1 MLMTSSPF
9 TSTSSSPA
17 HSGQAEREIAL
28 SARGLHVTL
37 GASHILR
44 GIDLDIWDGEVVAV
58 QGANGSGKSTLV
70 RTLTG
75 IIPASHG
82 EVGLYGSPV
91 DAKAPWDR
99 IGYVPQRVGVNSGIN
114 STAIEVV
121 STGLLYGKKLRLP
134 RNHKALSTL
143 ALEQVG
149 LAHRA
154 NSPMSVLSGG
164 QQQRVLIARALVREP
179 DLLVL
184 DEPVSGVDQ
193 KSQRAFAKTL
203 ELLTN
208 QGKTIVMVLH
218 GLGEFRS
225 LITRCITLEH
235 GAICHD
241 APVSEE
247 LHPDHGGHE
256 HVHPHTGYV
265 PEHSPLISETGF
277 ES

>member
-1 MLMTSSPF
+1 MTSSPL
-9 TSTSSSPA
+9 TSTTTSSRSAGDGSLPDL
-17 HSGQAEREIAL
+17 AL
-28 SARGLHVTL
+28 SARGLHVTP

-44 GIDLDIWDGEVVAV
+44 GIDLDIHDGEVVAL

-70 RTLTG
+70 RALTG
-75 IIPASHG
+75 IIPASEG
-82 EVGLYGSPV
+82 EVSLYGSPV
-91 DAKAPWDR
+91 DPKAPWGR
-99 IGYVPQRVGVNSGIN
+99 MGYVPQRVGVNSGIN
-114 STAIEVV
+114 STALEVV

-134 RNHKALSTL
+134 RNHKALAKQ
-143 ALEQVG
+143 ALEQVS

-193 KSQRAFAKTL
+193 KSQAAFAKTL
-203 ELLTN
+203 QALTE

-218 GLGEFRS
+218 GLGEFRP

-235 GAICHD
+235 GEICHD
-241 APVSEE
+241 APVSAQQ
-247 LHPDHGGHE
+247 HPDHGGHE

-277 ES
+277 EA